1 MMFHFNQSC
10 RGFGSEIFVT
20 LALNKKRL
28 SYVGRADEQLSADVD
43 GGAGRRAYGSDYVG
57 GCLPEGKATKQQKMK
72 DLVSEI
78 RSIIE
83 SARTNAVRSVDFCRV
98 QMYWQIGRR
107 IVEEE
112 QGGSARAEYGKGL
125 IKTLAQEIEP
135 EYGSG
140 FGQRQLERA
149 RQFYIEFPI
158 ASTLRTQFN
167 WSQYKLLIAI
177 SDKDKREYY
186 ELEAASNCWTARQM
200 QRQINSMLY
209 ERLLLSNDKESVLAM
224 ARKERAPEAPQEI
237 VKDPMV
243 LEFLGLEK
251 KAHYYESDLETELIN
266 HLQEFILELGNG
278 FTFVARQK
286 RILLEDDEF
295 FIDLVFYNRLARR
308 FVIFELKTGEVTHQ
322 DLGQLQMYVNY
333 YDRTEK
339 LPEENPTIG
348 ILLCTAKNDTL
359 VKMTLPSDN
368 NTIVASKYQL
378 YLPTEQQL
386 IAEVERVKK
395 EWEETR

>member
-1 MMFHFNQSC
+1 
-10 RGFGSEIFVT
+10 
-20 LALNKKRL
+20 
-28 SYVGRADEQLSADVD
+28 
-43 GGAGRRAYGSDYVG
+43 
-57 GCLPEGKATKQQKMK
+57 MK
-72 DLVSEI
+72 NLVSEI

-83 SARTNAVRSVDFCRV
+83 TSRSNAVRSVDFCRV

-112 QGGSARAEYGKGL
+112 QGGQARAEYGKSL
-125 IKTLAQEIEP
+125 IKNLAKELEP
-135 EYGSG
+135 EFGSG
-140 FGQRQLERA
+140 FGKRQLDYSKK
-149 RQFYIEFPI
+149 FYLEFPI
-158 ASTLRTQFN
+158 VHTLYAQLN
-167 WSQYKLLIAI
+167 WSQYKWLLDIA
-177 SDKDKREYY
+177 DKDKREYY
-186 ELEAASNCWTARQM
+186 ILETINNCWTARQM
-200 QRQINSMLY
+200 KRQINSMLY

-224 ARKERAPEAPQEI
+224 ARKEKKPEKPQEI

-251 KAHYYESDLETELIN
+251 KAHYYENDLETELIN

-308 FVIFELKTGEVTHQ
+308 FVIFELKTGKVTHQ

-386 IAEVERVKK
+386 IAEVEKVKK

>member
-1 MMFHFNQSC
+1 M
-10 RGFGSEIFVT
+10 
-20 LALNKKRL
+20 
-28 SYVGRADEQLSADVD
+28 
-43 GGAGRRAYGSDYVG
+43 
-57 GCLPEGKATKQQKMK
+57 KQ
-72 DLVSEI
+72 LVSEI

-83 SARTNAVRSVDFCRV
+83 STRTNAVRSVDFCRV

-112 QGGSARAEYGKGL
+112 QGGQARAEYGKSL
-125 IKTLAQEIEP
+125 IKNLAKEIEP
-135 EYGSG
+135 EFGSG

-167 WSQYKLLIAI
+167 WSQYKLLIGIA
-177 SDKDKREYY
+177 DKDKREYY
-186 ELEAASNCWTARQM
+186 ELEAANNCWTARQM

-209 ERLLLSNDKESVLAM
+209 ERMLLSNDKEA
-224 ARKERAPEAPQEI
+224 
-237 VKDPMV
+237 
-243 LEFLGLEK
+243 
-251 KAHYYESDLETELIN
+251 
-266 HLQEFILELGNG
+266 
-278 FTFVARQK
+278 
-286 RILLEDDEF
+286 
-295 FIDLVFYNRLARR
+295 VFYNRLARR
-308 FVIFELKTGEVTHQ
+308 FVVFELKTGEVTHQ

-359 VKMTLPSDN
+359 VKMTLPADN

-386 IAEVERVKK
+386 IAEVEKVKK
-395 EWEETR
+395 EWEESR